1 MTTRDRKWLHGFLR
15 LDRRQD
21 VDGIPD
27 ADIRRQEDTVLRALE
42 RLDQQPGVVIADEVG
57 MGKTWEALGV
67 AAAFHQAN
75 GDARI
80 LVLTPG
86 PDLNTKWVQEF
97 QTWRD
102 PERTVYDFQDGVAS
116 ADDLPSF
123 LAKARTARVV
133 VAPVSMFAGTRGA
146 REKAYLLSLF
156 GHWAGLHRNT
166 VDAMVRRV
174 DQRVD
179 RVDPTHDAVR
189 FLGVV
194 GYPELEPLLPEVFAA
209 KSDGVPG
216 LADLWHQ
223 HGLDLFDQR
232 DVDALLDDVRFR
244 LVRAL
249 LPSFSLV
256 ILDEAHKLKNAHTV
270 RAHGV
275 AGCLRDRFD
284 KALFLTATPFQLDV
298 HELRQV
304 FQLFSLA
311 KGAPTDLLARADGLF
326 ASIRD
331 YQAAY
336 GAFEAAWRRL
346 DAAAVGEFTA
356 WHQRDPAFAS
366 PSDDPSLRV
375 VAERYRALHALK
387 DQHIEPGFRQ
397 WMIRSVR
404 EEKRAYRRSVVER
417 LPPAGGSALPF
428 LLYERFIA
436 EIFRRGV
443 RTHKASVEINMVSSF
458 AAARTGALLAAGEV
472 RGAPPEVERY
482 RALLGA
488 VLGEERGKEPEH
500 PKIDHVV
507 RDALEAAGR
516 NEKTLIFCARIETL
530 RHLRKTLD
538 REWIEGH
545 LLSRWGKVLPGAA
558 YETVFDTTEGA
569 EKRIGFHTR
578 LRQRFQRGQ
587 DSLYLALREGYTQL
601 LAVPHDFLRDHLEE
615 IVERAN
621 EKVPTLRTVP
631 SRAASLDWQLA
642 KRVLEQATVEVWRA
656 LAPEDAEEQREW
668 VERVADPRFL
678 TLGFDLA
685 RDDLEKDDAGDSV
698 PQWKLSVD
706 VAEVVLIRSPGLWAF
721 MKGDLEMFAPALRVQ
736 VVERIARYLLYREV
750 PFLVELLTAW
760 KRAGHDPEVIESRV
774 LLAFVDRFWGT
785 EDGRRWVARVQ
796 EFVRYLHSRPLQQR
810 AEILEGPIQ
819 QGAFVRSTEDGDS
832 RERLREAF
840 NTPLYPMILLANEV
854 MQEGLDLHRHCR
866 RVVHHDLAWNPAQ
879 LEQRVGR
886 VDRLGSLTLRLRVK
900 RPDTTLDV
908 LHPLVLRTIDERLY
922 RTVKAREKW
931 LDFLLGQPP
940 RFEDYGLDDLQAAP
954 LPAAISE
961 SLRIDL
967 RPRD

>member
-1 MTTRDRKWLHGFLR
+1 MTSRDRNWLHGFLR
-15 LDRRQD
+15 LDRRQEI
-21 VDGIPD
+21 DGIPD

-42 RLDQQPGVVIADEVG
+42 RLDHQPGVVIADEVG

-67 AAAFHQAN
+67 AAAFHQAKS
-75 GDARI
+75 DARI

-86 PDLNTKWVQEF
+86 PDLNTKWTQEF

-102 PERTVYDFQDGVAS
+102 PERTVYDFQDSVAS
-116 ADDLPSF
+116 VEDLSTF
-123 LAKARTARVV
+123 VAKARTARVV
-133 VAPVSMFAGTRGA
+133 IAPVSMFAGTRGA

-166 VDAMVRRV
+166 VQAMIQRV
-174 DQRVD
+174 DQRVE
-179 RVDPTHDAVR
+179 RVDPTLDAVR

-194 GYPELEPLLPEVFAA
+194 AYPELEPLLPEVFA
-209 KSDGVPG
+209 SRNDGTQG
-216 LADLWHQ
+216 LHELWEK
-223 HGLDLFDQR
+223 HGLKLFEER
-232 DVDALLDDVRFR
+232 DVDTLLDDVRFR

-249 LPSFSLV
+249 LPTFSLV

-311 KGAPTDLLARADGLF
+311 KGAPTDLLARADALF
-326 ASIRD
+326 AAIRD

-346 DAAAVGEFTA
+346 DAAAVSEFTA
-356 WHQRDPAFAS
+356 WHERDPAFES

-375 VAERYRALHALK
+375 VAERYRALRSLK

-404 EEKRAYRRSVVER
+404 EEKRAYRRSIVER

-458 AAARTGALLAAGEV
+458 AAARTGALLAAGEM
-472 RGAPPEVERY
+472 RGVPPEVERY
-482 RALLGA
+482 RTVLGA
-488 VLGEERGKEPEH
+488 VLGEDRGKEPEH
-500 PKIDHVV
+500 PKVYHVV

-538 REWIEGH
+538 HEWVSGY
-545 LLSRWGKVLPGAA
+545 LLARWRKVLPGAA
-558 YETVFDTTEGA
+558 YETVFDSTEGTD
-569 EKRIGFHTR
+569 KRIGFHTR

-587 DSLYLALREGYTQL
+587 DSLYLALRESYTQL
-601 LAVPHDFLRDHLEE
+601 VGVPHEFLREHIEE

-631 SRAASLDWQLA
+631 SRASSLDWQLA
-642 KRVLEQATVEVWRA
+642 KRVLEQAAVEIWSARA
-656 LAPEDAEEQREW
+656 PDDAAEQREW
-668 VERVADPRFL
+668 IERMTDPRFL

-685 RDDLEKDDAGDSV
+685 RDDLEKDDTGESV
-698 PQWKLSVD
+698 PQWKLSTD
-706 VAEVVLIRSPGLWAF
+706 IAEVVLIRQPGLWAY
-721 MKGDLEMFAPALRVQ
+721 MKGTLEGFAPALRVQ
-736 VVERIARYLLYREV
+736 LVERIARYMLYREV
-750 PFLVELLTAW
+750 PFLVDVLTAW
-760 KRAGHDPEVIESRV
+760 KRAGHDPETIESRA

-785 EDGRRWVARVQ
+785 EDGRRWIARTL
-796 EFVRYLHSRPLQQR
+796 EFATYLHSRPHKQR
-810 AEILEGPIQ
+810 GEILEGPIQ

-854 MQEGLDLHRHCR
+854 MQEGLDLHRNCR

-886 VDRLGSLTLRLRVK
+886 IDRLGSLTLKLRTK
-900 RPDTTLDV
+900 RPETTLDV
-908 LHPLVLRTIDERLY
+908 HHPLVQRTIDERLY

-940 RFEDYGLDDLQAAP
+940 RFEDYALDDLQAAP

-967 RPRD
+967 RPRE